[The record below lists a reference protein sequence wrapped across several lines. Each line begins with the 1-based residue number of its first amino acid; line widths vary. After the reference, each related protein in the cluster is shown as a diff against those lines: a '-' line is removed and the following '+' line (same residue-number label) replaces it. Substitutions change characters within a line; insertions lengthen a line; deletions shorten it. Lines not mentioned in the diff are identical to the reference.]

1 MRASRRAN
9 DVECVMD
16 IGDPVA
22 QPFVHRVLQRAS
34 AAGDGNDLCAQQAHA
49 EHIWLL
55 PLNVF
60 CAHVNKAGQAK
71 TCADGCG
78 GNAMLASAS
87 FRDDARLAHTNSQQN
102 LANAVVDLM
111 RAGVVQLIALEP
123 DLRAF
128 ASWGILADFLGQTLG
143 IIKRRW
149 AADIM
154 FQQIIKLRSKSR
166 VLLRRTIFALQI
178 KHERHECFGD
188 IASAELTKMA
198 TLVGLVAEGV
208 RGAFS
213 DCHIPAPLG
222 RRPQSCP
229 HP

>member
-22 QPFVHRVLQRAS
+22 QPFVHRVLQSAS
-34 AAGDGNDLCAQQAHA
+34 AACDRNDLGSQQAHA

-55 PLNVF
+55 PLNIF
-60 CAHVNKAGQAK
+60 CAHINKARQAK
-71 TCADGCG
+71 TCANGCG

-87 FRDDARLAHTNSQQN
+87 FRDDARLAHTNSKQN

-111 RAGVVQLIALEP
+111 RAGVVQFIALEP

-128 ASWGILADFLGQTLG
+128 ARWRILADFLGQTLG

-154 FQQIIKLRSKSR
+154 FKQIIELRGKGR
-166 VLLRRTIFALQI
+166 VLLRRTIFAFQI
-178 KHERHECFGD
+178 EHERHQRFGD

-213 DCHIPAPLG
+213 DCHSPAPLG